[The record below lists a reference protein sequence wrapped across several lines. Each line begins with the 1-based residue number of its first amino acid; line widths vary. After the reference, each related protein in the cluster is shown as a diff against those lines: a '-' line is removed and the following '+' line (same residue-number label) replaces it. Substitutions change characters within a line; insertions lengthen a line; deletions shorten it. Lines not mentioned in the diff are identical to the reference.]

1 MKLFEH
7 VLFLFDLIEMEMK
20 IIEPIRKPLK
30 EFENPDEFNMYYH
43 KHKDEIDNQT
53 THMLNRKYKINGYKI
68 TKLKGVLCMKKIG
81 KNYYQQSCQH
91 SADEEINKN
100 NELIERISIVE
111 QRINEIIDYI
121 NNNSA
126 DRHHTL

>member
-1 MKLFEH
+1 
-7 VLFLFDLIEMEMK
+7 MEMK

-81 KNYYQQSCQH
+81 KNYYQQSCQPQSGYQRNCQD

-100 NELIERISIVE
+100 NELIARITTIE
-111 QRINEIIDYI
+111 QRINEIIDYL
-121 NNNSA
+121 NEGRQRS
-126 DRHHTL
+126 